1 MRSLLTLLVVM
12 IVAIGAMIWISDWVT
27 LEGERTVY
35 GVTCAEGAW
44 DGLRCNGRLGAGDR
58 YRFRASRSRSEVIYW
73 IAGSSAPSGKYSDC
87 QVTNRENWSCNVE
100 IGQPP
105 AIASAFS
112 NGRPVSRLAGLTAP
126 FHAVAKWKW
135 WALRLGIPGFGEADY

>member
-1 MRSLLTLLVVM
+1 
-12 IVAIGAMIWISDWVT
+12 
-27 LEGERTVY
+27 
-35 GVTCAEGAW
+35 
-44 DGLRCNGRLGAGDR
+44 
-58 YRFRASRSRSEVIYW
+58 
-73 IAGSSAPSGKYSDC
+73 
-87 QVTNRENWSCNVE
+87 VTNRENWSCNVE

-112 NGRPVSRLAGLTAP
+112 NGRPVARLAGLTAP